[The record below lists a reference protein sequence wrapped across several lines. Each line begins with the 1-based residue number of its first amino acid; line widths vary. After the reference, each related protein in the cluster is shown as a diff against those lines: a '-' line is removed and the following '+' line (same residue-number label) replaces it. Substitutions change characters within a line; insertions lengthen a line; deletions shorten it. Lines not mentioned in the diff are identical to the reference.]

1 MTRSRSSIVRA
12 PSLKSTHQI
21 RRERLEELLESF
33 SRESSEFGLPETGRY
48 ARFAEKAGTSP
59 KSFSHV
65 RQGRRNI
72 GSTLARRFE
81 AAFGKPRNWMDTPS
95 TPALEVSPPVRDA
108 MQEVLSQLFHRA
120 AEIDPVETHRALLS
134 VVDRRN
140 VP

>member
-1 MTRSRSSIVRA
+1 M
-12 PSLKSTHQI
+12 
-21 RRERLEELLESF
+21 EELLESF